1 MDYDELKAS
10 LEQLE
15 MLCTQVNEAVRSK
28 ENTEQLEWLQTHVQF
43 TLDEV
48 GHPYTHTHTH
58 TIHTCTHVHT
68 HLLLCESF
76 SLCLSLFQNLVFNS
90 QTNFMGSRKLL
101 HWGKLFKVRVQTP
114 YLSDIPSYWPSSSPR
129 ADSWK

>member
-1 MDYDELKAS
+1 MDYDELMAS

-28 ENTEQLEWLQTHVQF
+28 ENTEQLEWLQMHVQF

-48 GHPYTHTHTH
+48 GLPHHTHTHTH
-58 TIHTCTHVHT
+58 TH
-68 HLLLCESF
+68 F
-76 SLCLSLFQNLVFNS
+76 SVNVSLFVPQNLVFNS

-101 HWGKLFKVRVQTP
+101 HWGKLFKVRVQSSYP
-114 YLSDIPSYWPSSSPR
+114 IWLPSY
-129 ADSWK
+129 